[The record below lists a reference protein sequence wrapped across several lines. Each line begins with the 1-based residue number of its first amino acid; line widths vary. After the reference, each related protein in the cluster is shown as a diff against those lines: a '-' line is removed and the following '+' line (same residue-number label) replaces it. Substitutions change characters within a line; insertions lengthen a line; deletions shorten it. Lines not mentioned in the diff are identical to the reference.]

1 MVQKKKTS
9 KSKDKTLSLLTAIE
23 KLQENQNNFRDEV
36 KVALDQQ
43 VTAIRK
49 DVLQYVAP
57 LFENIHDKLHKEI
70 HGVRVIIEQLDK
82 KFEDALIPTQMTTEH
97 AVKIKDHTSRIE
109 NIETDVSSLKTVLSA
124 KNN

>member
-1 MVQKKKTS
+1 MVQKKKIS

-23 KLQENQNNFRDEV
+23 KLQENQNSFRDEV

-70 HGVRVIIEQLDK
+70 HGVRVLVEQLDK
-82 KFEDALIPTQMTTEH
+82 KFEDALMPTQMTTEH
-97 AVKIKDHTSRIE
+97 AVKIKDHAARIE
-109 NIETDVSSLKTVLSA
+109 NLETNVSSLKTVLSA
-124 KNN
+124 KNS